1 LLIKD
6 YPKYSFSNKIIRK
19 RIVITST
26 IIICLVV
33 ATSFLSGYL
42 VHRSG
47 YAIRPMYNFIVDPIT
62 NVKNSIF
69 RKFIYRSEKIV
80 IDINYKDYQKL
91 AYQRKNALEK
101 HVLIADPDDY
111 VSASITYNNNTLRS
125 KIRLKGDWTDHLKSD
140 MWSYRVKITGNQ
152 TLFGMKKFSLHHPG
166 TRNYLHEWLYHKVMK
181 SEGIIS
187 LRYMFVDVT
196 INGKYVGLYALEEHF
211 DKLLL
216 EHNGRREG
224 PIIKFDEDLLWKE
237 RSRTDITQHDNL
249 NQSYYS
255 SNVDVFQGNK
265 ISSDSVLSGEYK
277 IARNMLE
284 AFRRGGLETHKVF
297 DTSKLAK
304 FFAISDLLGAMHGTH
319 HWHNFR
325 FYYNPVTSLLEP
337 IAFDGD
343 AGKILNKAIIEQD
356 DEIYYDFQNNLF
368 IDDLFLREYIKVLG
382 HITSTDYLDSLFEEF
397 NQDIDK
403 YKVILSKYFLSDF
416 DKNIYYKN
424 QRNLINLLNPLKS
437 LHTFVKNHGN
447 DSIEITVGNIQP
459 LPIKIDHISYKDSLK
474 IKFRNELLIPGRK
487 LPSEPIN
494 YENFEID
501 VPTNLVLFNNMTE
514 YLKIH
519 FQLYGVDSLR
529 ESTIVPYSYFD
540 EDLVEEYLEHQKVNI
555 FNYDFLH
562 IDELSKEIQI
572 DAGRHIINQN
582 IVIPSGYKLYVNGGS
597 VIELKNNSKILSRS
611 PMFFMGTKNN
621 PIVIQ
626 SRNFDNQ
633 GIMVINAHEE
643 SEFNY
648 VNFYGISSPS
658 GGLLGITGAITFYQS
673 NVKFLNCK
681 FNESPSEDALNI
693 VRSEFSINESFFVN
707 NQYDAFDGDFVQ
719 GVISNTKFY
728 NNGNDAIDISG
739 GVVRIDDVTIN
750 KSRDKGI
757 SIGENSQ
764 VEIRHTTVIGSKIA
778 LASKDMS
785 DVLLSNIKIGD
796 SKYGL
801 IVFQKKPEFGA
812 SYILATNINVN
823 NVERPYLVEEG
834 SQLILDGENIKS
846 KVKNLQNI
854 INRNG
859 TNWNNN

>member
-1 LLIKD
+1 M
-6 YPKYSFSNKIIRK
+6 
-19 RIVITST
+19 
-26 IIICLVV
+26 
-33 ATSFLSGYL
+33 

-47 YAIRPMYNFIVDPIT
+47 YSIRPLYNFIVNPIS
-62 NVKNSIF
+62 NVKNNFLRMFIF
-69 RKFIYRSEKIV
+69 PVEKII

-101 HVLIADPDDY
+101 HILIANPDDY
-111 VSASITYNNNTLRS
+111 VSSIITYNNKKLRS
-125 KIRLKGDWTDHLKSD
+125 KIRLKGDWMDHLKSD

-152 TLFGMKKFSLHHPG
+152 TLFGMKKFSIHHPG

-224 PIIKFDEDLLWKE
+224 PILKFNEDLLWKE
-237 RSRTDITQHDNL
+237 RARTGIVRGDNL

-265 ISSDSVLSGEYK
+265 VTSDSVLSGEFK
-277 IARNMLE
+277 IGRNMLE
-284 AFRRGGLETHKVF
+284 SFRRGGLAAQNVF

-304 FFAISDLLGAMHGTH
+304 FFAISDLLGALHGTKN
-319 HWHNFR
+319 WHNFR

-368 IDDLFLREYIKVLG
+368 MDDIFLHEYIKVLD

-403 YKVILSKYFLSDF
+403 YKVILSKYFLSEF

-424 QRNLINLLNPLKS
+424 QRYLINLLNPLKS
-437 LHTFVKNHGN
+437 LHAFVKNFGN
-447 DSIEITVGNIQP
+447 DSIEITVGNVQP
-459 LPIKIDHISYKDSLK
+459 LPIKIDHISYNDSLK
-474 IKFRNELLIPGRK
+474 IRFGKELLIQGRK
-487 LPSEPIN
+487 RPSEPIK
-494 YENFEID
+494 YKNFNID
-501 VPTNLVLFNNMTE
+501 IPTNFVLFDNMTE

-540 EDLVEEYLEHQKVNI
+540 EDLVEEYLENQKVNI
-555 FNYDFLH
+555 FNYDFLN
-562 IDELSKEIQI
+562 IDELSKEIKI
-572 DAGRHIINQN
+572 NAGRHIIKENF
-582 IVIPSGYKLYVNGGS
+582 VIPSGYKLYVNGGA

-611 PMFFMGTKNN
+611 PMFFMGNKNN

-633 GIMVINAHEE
+633 GILVINAHEE

-648 VNFYGISSPS
+648 VNFYGISNPS

-673 NVKFLNCK
+673 SVRFLNCI

-739 GVVRIDDVTIN
+739 GVVTIDYVTIN

-764 VEIRHTTVIGSKIA
+764 VDIRNTTVIGSKIA

-785 DVLLSNIKIGD
+785 DVSLSDIKISD
-796 SKYGL
+796 CKYGL
-801 IVFQKKPEFGA
+801 IVFQKKSEFGA
-812 SYILATNINVN
+812 SYILANNINVN
-823 NVERPYLVEEG
+823 NVERPYLVQKG
-834 SQLILDGENIKS
+834 SQLILDGENIKF
-846 KVKNLQNI
+846 KVNNLQNI
-854 INRNG
+854 INRNE